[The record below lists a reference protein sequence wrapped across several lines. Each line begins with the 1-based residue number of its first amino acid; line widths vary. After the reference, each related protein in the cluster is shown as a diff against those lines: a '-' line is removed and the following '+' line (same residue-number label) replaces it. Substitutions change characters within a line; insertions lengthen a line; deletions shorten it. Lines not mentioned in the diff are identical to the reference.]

1 MSIQTKIIVG
11 ASSGIAKA
19 LALQLVEEPTTQL
32 VIVSRDISFY
42 QTEKFASSLLISIED
57 YSESNITAVASE
69 VVALNL
75 QASIGAI
82 FICHG
87 LLHTDK
93 SFPEKKL
100 ADFSVDSFNEIV
112 AANTVTPMLWLKHFT
127 GVIANKQACRIVV
140 FSARVGSISD
150 NRLGGWYCYRASKA
164 ALNMMLKTATIELAR
179 SKKGVKL
186 ISFHPGTTDTPLS
199 KPFQKNVPK
208 GKLFTTDFVA
218 TQLLSIVD
226 NAELDND
233 LSYLDWQGR
242 SIDW

>member
-57 YSESNITAVASE
+57 YSESRIASVVSE
-69 VVALNL
+69 VVALGLESSISNL
-75 QASIGAI
+75 

-87 LLHTDK
+87 ILHTDI

-100 ADFSVDSFNEIV
+100 ADFCAQSFNEV
-112 AANTVTPMLWLKHFT
+112 VTANTLTPMLWLKHLEP
-127 GVIANKQACRIVV
+127 IISNKQVCKIVV

-164 ALNMMLKTATIELAR
+164 ALNMMLKTAAIELGR
-179 SKKGVKL
+179 KKKGIKL
-186 ISFHPGTTDTPLS
+186 VSFHPGTTDTPLS
-199 KPFQKNVPK
+199 KPFQKNVAEH
-208 GKLFTTDFVA
+208 KLFTPAFVA
-218 TQLLSIVD
+218 TQLLAVVKNTEID
-226 NAELDND
+226 GE
-233 LSYLDWQGR
+233 LSYLDWQGER
-242 SIDW
+242 IDW